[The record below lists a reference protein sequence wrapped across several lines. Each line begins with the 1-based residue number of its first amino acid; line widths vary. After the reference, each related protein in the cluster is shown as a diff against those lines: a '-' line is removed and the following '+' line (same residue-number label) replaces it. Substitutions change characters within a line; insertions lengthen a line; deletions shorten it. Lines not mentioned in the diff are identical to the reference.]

1 MGLKTVSCKTL
12 GMAIRCLPINNDSL
26 LSIAEKVFY
35 ACYIV
40 YGPIILMLSWTVMT
54 KLSIVLYL
62 LIVVF
67 VVYVLLTYVLCNNK
81 N

>member
-1 MGLKTVSCKTL
+1 MGPKTVSCKTL

-40 YGPIILMLSWTVMT
+40 YGPIILMQMFSDDHN
-54 KLSIVLYL
+54 LSI
-62 LIVVF
+62 
-67 VVYVLLTYVLCNNK
+67 
-81 N
+81 